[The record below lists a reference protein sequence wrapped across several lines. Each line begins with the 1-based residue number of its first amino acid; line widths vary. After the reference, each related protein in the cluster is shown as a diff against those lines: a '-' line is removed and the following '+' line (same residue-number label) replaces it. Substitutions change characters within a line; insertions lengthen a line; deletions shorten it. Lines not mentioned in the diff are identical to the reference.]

1 MGLNFW
7 NKEADQSFEGK
18 ANKYYDTDHV
28 RFILL
33 ETKIIQ
39 SVKNIGTYS
48 VIGASTKVGKLLSY
62 T

>member
-1 MGLNFW
+1 MKGRQINT
-7 NKEADQSFEGK
+7 
-18 ANKYYDTDHV
+18 DTDHV